1 LFVGL
6 FAFAYLVNPT
16 VGLIEILPDNLAFLG
31 NMDEATA
38 TAVLIGVFRYF
49 GVDLAKFF
57 ERKRLRE
64 PQDK

>member
-1 LFVGL
+1 
-6 FAFAYLVNPT
+6 
-16 VGLIEILPDNLAFLG
+16 LIEILPDNLAFLG